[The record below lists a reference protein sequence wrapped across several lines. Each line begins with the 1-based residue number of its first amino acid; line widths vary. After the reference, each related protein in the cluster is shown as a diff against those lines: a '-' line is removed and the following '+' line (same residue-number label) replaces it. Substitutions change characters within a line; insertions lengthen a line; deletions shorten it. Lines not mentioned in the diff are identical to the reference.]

1 MASGLPAWRRREAFE
16 YVESLAGPLLAWEYL
31 RRNLSYRTAWHL
43 CDPTVA
49 ETAGHDW
56 GLLRLLDPDL
66 DARAVVPIWRPDPPT
81 TLRVIRS
88 SSVAEG
94 FKLYDLDIDRSAPS
108 AVHDDEGTYL
118 TALVGPNAWQVHVAD
133 GLRPQDGIA
142 VAIHADGY
150 ARRRVAAADR
160 FMRDLNRKSTSSRKR
175 SPVPGRAT
183 RFHASVIQSLD
194 GAAAG
199 ASHREIAVALR
210 GAKWVSS
217 RWTPDGEL
225 RASIRYF
232 LKRGALLVGGGYRQ
246 LIYR

>member
-1 MASGLPAWRRREAFE
+1 MASGLPAWQRREAFE

-31 RRNLSYRTAWHL
+31 RRNLTYRTAWHL

-49 ETAGHDW
+49 ETAGHEW

-66 DARAVVPIWRPDPPT
+66 DARAVIPIWRPDPPT

-88 SSVAEG
+88 SSPMEG

-108 AVHDDEGTYL
+108 AFHDDEGTYL
-118 TALVGPNAWQVHVAD
+118 TALVGSNAWQVHVSD
-133 GLRPQDGIA
+133 ELRPQDGIA
-142 VAIHADGY
+142 VAIHADAY
-150 ARRRVAAADR
+150 ARRRIAAADR
-160 FMRDLNRKSTSSRKR
+160 FIRDLERKSTRLR
-175 SPVPGRAT
+175 ERPTVPGRAA
-183 RFHASVIQSLD
+183 RFHASVIQSLV

-217 RWTPDGEL
+217 RWTSDGEL